1 MLVSILDDYNIKKT
15 LMPGAAATV
24 GSMHVCPM
32 VTVLVPH
39 VGGPVVG
46 PGVPTVLIGGKPA
59 AVMGDMCVCVGPPDV
74 IAQGEATVLI
84 GGKPAATVGAM
95 TAHGGVITMG
105 EPTVLIGTGAGAATA
120 VMAVD
125 KIPFPTIDFKQK
137 TLASLSGNSAS
148 LKEAATNQQALREAS
163 ENNDGEPKIYNL
175 QWLKEDQITKE
186 SKLLKEVTLRASVL
200 NIPDGE
206 TITLKVKKRIET
218 TNENEENEQGE
229 EELVEL
235 TGTVKDKM
243 VEVNWV
249 VELPSEEQEG

>member
-1 MLVSILDDYNIKKT
+1 
-15 LMPGAAATV
+15 MPGAAATV

-148 LKEAATNQQALREAS
+148 LKEAATNQQALREAAES
-163 ENNDGEPKIYNL
+163 TEGEPRIYGLKWIKEEKI
-175 QWLKEDQITKE
+175 IRE
-186 SKLLKEVTLRASVL
+186 SRVLKEVILRAHVM

-206 TITLKVKKRIET
+206 SVTFKIKKPIENT
-218 TNENEENEQGE
+218 DDNSENSEEYE
-229 EELVEL
+229 EYIEL
-235 TGTVKDKM
+235 TGTGQDKI
-243 VEVNWV
+243 VEVGWKIEDPTENV
-249 VELPSEEQEG
+249 NEEANQN